1 MPRFMFI
8 VNYSPQGAKALMA
21 SGGTARRT
29 AVEKA
34 VAGLDG
40 KIESFDF
47 AFGADDA
54 YTLIDL
60 PDGRAAAALAL
71 TVSGSGV
78 ARVRTVVLMTPED
91 LDAVAHLRP
100 DYNPP
105 GGTS

>member
-1 MPRFMFI
+1 MPRYMFI

-21 SGGTARRT
+21 SGGTARRIS
-29 AVEKA
+29 VDKA
-34 VAGLDG
+34 VAGLG
-40 KIESFDF
+40 GRIESFDF

-60 PDGRAAAALAL
+60 PDERAAAALAL

-105 GGTS
+105 GSS

>member
-1 MPRFMFI
+1 MPRYMFI

-29 AVEKA
+29 AVEKT
-34 VAGLDG
+34 VAGLGG

-54 YTLIDL
+54 YTLMDL
-60 PDGRAAAALAL
+60 PDERAAAALAL

-78 ARVRTVVLMTPED
+78 ARVRTIVLLTPED
-91 LDAVAHLRP
+91 LDAVSRIQP
-100 DYNPP
+100 DYSPP

>member
-1 MPRFMFI
+1 MFI
-8 VNYSPQGAKALMA
+8 VNYSPHGAKALMA

-29 AVEKA
+29 AVEKT
-34 VAGLDG
+34 VADLGG
-40 KIESFDF
+40 KIETFDF

-54 YTLIDL
+54 YTLMDL
-60 PDGRAAAALAL
+60 PDERAAAALAL

-91 LDAVAHLRP
+91 LDAVSRLQP
-100 DYNPP
+100 DYSPP